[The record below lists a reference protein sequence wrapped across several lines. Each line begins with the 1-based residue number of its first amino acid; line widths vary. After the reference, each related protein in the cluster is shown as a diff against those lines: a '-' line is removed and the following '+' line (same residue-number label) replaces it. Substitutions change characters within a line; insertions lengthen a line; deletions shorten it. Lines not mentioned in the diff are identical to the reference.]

1 MAQGVFYCVCQANI
15 LHFAT
20 LGYALNIMET
30 LTEEVVSESSENSAN
45 IETPADGNVS
55 MAELADQLLASKQA
69 KEAQPEAST
78 EETDEPAEETAE
90 PTEVSE
96 ETQSAE
102 DVETED
108 DSSPPPQPSEF
119 DLSKYNIDLDNLS
132 EEESRNL
139 AKALNAS
146 AVKRFGRLT
155 AQKKALLA
163 ENAEL
168 QAQAEQAQQVPNSD
182 VPAFL
187 KDNALHNVTDI
198 QSLTKEVENLNTL
211 IEWAEDGM
219 DNEVQYD
226 DNGNEY
232 VLQDGDKTYTKADL
246 KRIRAN
252 AKNIIRKDAPAR
264 QKWIQERAQSDQ
276 QALQTFQFLGDAE
289 SDDYKLFMTVKQ
301 SPMYKPFLDHMPNS
315 NFALGLM
322 VEGLK
327 AVKARQSQQA
337 KPTPKP
343 KAPVASTEAGTAKAK
358 TPQSK
363 KLKAVEAAKKK
374 YEASGSM
381 ADYQQYLKLK
391 KS

>member
-1 MAQGVFYCVCQANI
+1 MD
-15 LHFAT
+15 
-20 LGYALNIMET
+20 T

-45 IETPADGNVS
+45 TETQADSNVT
-55 MAELADQLLASKQA
+55 MAEYADQLLANKKA
-69 KEAQPEAST
+69 KEAELEAST
-78 EETDEPAEETAE
+78 EETDEPAEQTAA

-168 QAQAEQAQQVPNSD
+168 QAQAVQAQQVPNNELPS
-182 VPAFL
+182 FL
-187 KDNALHNVTDI
+187 KDNALHNVTDM
-198 QSLTKEVENLNTL
+198 QSLTKEVENLNTI

-226 DNGNEY
+226 DNGDEY
-232 VLQDGDKTYTKADL
+232 VLKDGEKTYTKAEL
-246 KRIRAN
+246 KRIRAS
-252 AKNIIRKDAPAR
+252 AKNIIRKDAVAR
-264 QKWIQERAQSDQ
+264 QKWIQERSQSDQ

-327 AVKARQSQQA
+327 SVKARQSQQA

-343 KAPVASTEAGTAKAK
+343 KAPVASTEAGAVKAK
-358 TPQSK
+358 TPQTK

-381 ADYQQYLKLK
+381 ADYSEYLKLK